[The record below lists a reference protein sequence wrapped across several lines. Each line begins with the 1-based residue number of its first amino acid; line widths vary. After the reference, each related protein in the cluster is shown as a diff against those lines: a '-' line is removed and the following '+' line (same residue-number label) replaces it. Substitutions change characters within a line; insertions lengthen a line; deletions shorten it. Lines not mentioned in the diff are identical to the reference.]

1 MGIIMRAALV
11 LAIVLIFAE
20 AAHAQLSGGSINTS
34 SAINGVAGVNDTVGT
49 NGAGSIN
56 SQPSASTST
65 AGHASPDATVNMNS
79 KNPGEFVPSTFSSY
93 KDALATAKME
103 ADFRPMTVAEAARLS
118 QERKKNA
125 NDKAVIQL
133 DEDEHG
139 NLVITSVKK

>member
-1 MGIIMRAALV
+1 MGSIMRAALV
-11 LAIVLIFAE
+11 LAIGLIFAG

-34 SAINGVAGVNDTVGT
+34 SAINGVATANGNVGINDGGSMNAQPTTSASSGSHVNPDAGVN
-49 NGAGSIN
+49 A
-56 SQPSASTST
+56 
-65 AGHASPDATVNMNS
+65 NS

-93 KDALATAKME
+93 QDALATAKLE
-103 ADFRPMTVAEAARLS
+103 AEVRPITVAEAARRS

-125 NDKAVIQL
+125 NDKSVIQL